1 MSSTTSDLGQAVR
14 PDGTLKDASEIV
26 WTYDVDESTPFP
38 LDNVTGTHPFFSGGR
53 APATMVAGA
62 RRTARVPR
70 PSQRARDAAEA
81 TAEATTSSSS
91 ASAGA
96 RVPHPSQ
103 RARDAAEATT
113 SSSLA
118 SAGARVPH
126 PSQRA
131 RDAAEATTSSSS
143 ASTGPGAKCKAPTA
157 TVPRRVMCK
166 VDLDDSFADHSD
178 DGATTEPNTE
188 PASDDYESIK
198 AMADAD
204 KEATTFTSE
213 RPRAIA
219 DILLIFR
226 YQDDYVHPDT
236 AKVLKGYC
244 APHSRAALATQARR
258 VPNLSG
264 HIYKVSR
271 RAKACATVS
280 DCSRPTDRTSSPNLA
295 ALARG
300 SSPSTVTRPRPPQ
313 TRIRPL
319 APRGGL
325 RDTSRRFTPP
335 RPCAT
340 LTVS

>member
-14 PDGTLKDASEIV
+14 PDGTLKDTSEIV

-113 SSSLA
+113 SSSSA
-118 SAGARVPH
+118 SA
-126 PSQRA
+126 
-131 RDAAEATTSSSS
+131 
-143 ASTGPGAKCKAPTA
+143 GPGAKCKAPTA
-157 TVPRRVMCK
+157 TVPRRVMRK

-188 PASDDYESIK
+188 PASDNYESIK
-198 AMADAD
+198 AMADTD
-204 KEATTFTSE
+204 NEATTFTSE

-236 AKVLKGYC
+236 AKVLKGYWC
-244 APHSRAALATQARR
+244 T
-258 VPNLSG
+258 
-264 HIYKVSR
+264 
-271 RAKACATVS
+271 
-280 DCSRPTDRTSSPNLA
+280 
-295 ALARG
+295 
-300 SSPSTVTRPRPPQ
+300 
-313 TRIRPL
+313 
-319 APRGGL
+319 GL
-325 RDTSRRFTPP
+325 
-335 RPCAT
+335 
-340 LTVS
+340 